1 MGNVNLEGQVKYWNE
16 TETYMPTPFPTS
28 IHATYP
34 ADYFYVALYDATV
47 LTNTHGAD
55 TTLWF
60 NPAHPLAS
68 ALDWQKVDQLVT
80 EVWDPGTGT
89 FIVNQDFMSYFKFTG
104 TTLNPT
110 HNYFVTV
117 WDGSNLYQENTN
129 LGTRTGL
136 KYNPELGESYTWN
149 NWGGVTALDALG
161 IQKMSNGSTD
171 MHSDPTPPW
180 LWVGNQVEAGDLYY
194 GYYSNSIANVNSVN
208 NVSALDALTTQYRIA
223 GLQPTFPN
231 KTPNFRVA
239 GRFVNMLPKQTW
251 YTPFVKANAPIDVEF
266 TKSAAN
272 YTYFTPAVNNYYMSN
287 NFSTQPFLL
296 AQSTSP
302 TATCPTAGYINLYYE
317 ATGDVNANYVPP
329 APGFKAAPAMTL
341 QYKDEMAVQKGQI
354 IDIPVSVDRGANL
367 GSLDLGMTFRNDL
380 IKIMEVPGYEVVNIS
395 NEKGFVRLSWADLNG
410 RSVNA
415 DEAIVTI
422 KALVLADITPDTRL
436 FELEAMTELGNVD
449 AQKIENINLKT
460 VTVSTKPAAASDL
473 FVANYPNPF
482 NSKTTI
488 SYNLPEAGN
497 VTLVVYNKLGAEVRN
512 VVAQYQ
518 TEGTHLIELNRADLA
533 PGVYY
538 YRLVL
543 QGTKD
548 TYTATRNMVI
558 TE

>member
-1 MGNVNLEGQVKYWNE
+1 
-16 TETYMPTPFPTS
+16 
-28 IHATYP
+28 
-34 ADYFYVALYDATV
+34 
-47 LTNTHGAD
+47 
-55 TTLWF
+55 
-60 NPAHPLAS
+60 
-68 ALDWQKVDQLVT
+68 
-80 EVWDPGTGT
+80 
-89 FIVNQDFMSYFKFTG
+89 
-104 TTLNPT
+104 
-110 HNYFVTV
+110 
-117 WDGSNLYQENTN
+117 
-129 LGTRTGL
+129 
-136 KYNPELGESYTWN
+136 
-149 NWGGVTALDALG
+149 
-161 IQKMSNGSTD
+161 
-171 MHSDPTPPW
+171 
-180 LWVGNQVEAGDLYY
+180 
-194 GYYSNSIANVNSVN
+194 
-208 NVSALDALTTQYRIA
+208 
-223 GLQPTFPN
+223 
-231 KTPNFRVA
+231 
-239 GRFVNMLPKQTW
+239 
-251 YTPFVKANAPIDVEF
+251 
-266 TKSAAN
+266 
-272 YTYFTPAVNNYYMSN
+272 
-287 NFSTQPFLL
+287 
-296 AQSTSP
+296 
-302 TATCPTAGYINLYYE
+302 
-317 ATGDVNANYVPP
+317 
-329 APGFKAAPAMTL
+329 
-341 QYKDEMAVQKGQI
+341 MAVQKGQI